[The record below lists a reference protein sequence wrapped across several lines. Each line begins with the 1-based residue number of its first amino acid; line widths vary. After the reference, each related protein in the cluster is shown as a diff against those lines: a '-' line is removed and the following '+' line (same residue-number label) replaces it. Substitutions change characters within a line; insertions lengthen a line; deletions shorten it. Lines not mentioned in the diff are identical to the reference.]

1 MILCRRCV
9 DAIRT
14 RGERIMTRPLDRE
27 DLESLEPVSTDGWD
41 ELYRCEWCEEAYI
54 ESEIAYA
61 E

>member
-1 MILCRRCV
+1 
-9 DAIRT
+9 
-14 RGERIMTRPLDRE
+14 MTRPLDRE

-54 ESEIAYA
+54 ESEIVYA